1 MELKCP
7 KCGHM
12 VEVNGIGP
20 SNSPKF
26 SWFLRN
32 IFRFSCRIFREAGNN
47 HDLHYH
53 IYKYGKDKAD
63 SEFLSDMLEAVRT
76 KGRWYN
82 RRYYRKMARTF
93 YLAVVFGGQSSYD
106 EAQVECMKNL
116 NLNSRELS

>member
-7 KCGHM
+7 RCNHM

-32 IFRFSCRIFREAGNN
+32 VFRFSCRLFRDAGNK
-47 HDLHYH
+47 HDLRYH
-53 IYKYGKDKAD
+53 IYQYRKERAD
-63 SEFLSDMLEAVRT
+63 LEFLKDMSDIIDK

-93 YLAVVFGGQSSYD
+93 YLAVVIGGQSSYE
-106 EAQVECMKNL
+106 EAQMECMQNL
-116 NLNSRELS
+116 NLNSRNIK